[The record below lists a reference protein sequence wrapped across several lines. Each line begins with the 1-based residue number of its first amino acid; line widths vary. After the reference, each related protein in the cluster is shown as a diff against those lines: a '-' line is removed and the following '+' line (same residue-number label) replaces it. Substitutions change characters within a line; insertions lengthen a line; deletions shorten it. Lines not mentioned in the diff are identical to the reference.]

1 VWSPCVGPTLGAASV
16 LAAQS
21 KSLDEVALTMTA
33 FGVGAAMPLVIVG
46 LVSRQA
52 LMRWRDKLLA
62 GGKTAKAV
70 LGLLFVV
77 LGVMI
82 VAGLDKRLETI
93 LVAWSPQ
100 WLTELTT
107 RF

>member
-1 VWSPCVGPTLGAASV
+1 
-16 LAAQS
+16 
-21 KSLDEVALTMTA
+21 MTA
-33 FGVGAAMPLVIVG
+33 FGVGAALPLVIVG

-62 GGKTAKAV
+62 GGKKAKTV

-82 VAGLDKRLETI
+82 VAGLDKRLETF
-93 LVAWSPQ
+93 LVAQSPQ